1 MLKGYIGK
9 EMLGTPGVTNA
20 GRPKQRLGRGAV
32 KELGAMEIY
41 ENQKIRFQE
50 CLFLFSANV
59 YLKNNNKNY
68 RKPF

>member
-1 MLKGYIGK
+1 MLKGYIGR

-41 ENQKIRFQE
+41 ENQKIHFQ
-50 CLFLFSANV
+50 
-59 YLKNNNKNY
+59 
-68 RKPF
+68 

>member
-1 MLKGYIGK
+1 MLECWRGTCSYVGMLKGYIGR

-41 ENQKIRFQE
+41 ENQKIHFQ
-50 CLFLFSANV
+50 
-59 YLKNNNKNY
+59 
-68 RKPF
+68 